1 MLGRPVAYAEE
12 VASLAVYLAS
22 DQAGFITGQVYPV
35 DGGSLL

>member
-1 MLGRPVAYAEE
+1 MVGRPVATPEE

-22 DQAGFITGQVYPV
+22 DLAGFITGQIYPV